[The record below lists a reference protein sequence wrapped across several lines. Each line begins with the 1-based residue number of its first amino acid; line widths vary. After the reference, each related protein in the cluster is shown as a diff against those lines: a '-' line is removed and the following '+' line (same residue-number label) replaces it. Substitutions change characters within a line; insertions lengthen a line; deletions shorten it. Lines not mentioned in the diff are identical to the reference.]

1 MTKPTTHPTIYVNT
15 TIPKTTANIE
25 FTNWKYEWSL
35 LSTLLFAIPPKSS
48 VPLNPISNAYPVN
61 TNPIILGK
69 PDVIKSETFCFNDNA
84 HYNVELKQY
93 GLANY
98 KYNTSNQFGYLAT
111 FDKIYFILIQNQET
125 PKLFNTD
132 KVLTWGAIYDYYLD

>member
-1 MTKPTTHPTIYVNT
+1 MEIDVKLEFYNDVYINMYYGCQCNT
-15 TIPKTTANIE
+15 YNMQKVIFPNNEI
-25 FTNWKYEWSL
+25 
-35 LSTLLFAIPPKSS
+35 
-48 VPLNPISNAYPVN
+48 ISN
-61 TNPIILGK
+61 IINLSSNVDWVEK
-69 PDVIKSETFCFNDNA
+69 ENRYFCFNDNA

-111 FDKIYFILIQNQET
+111 FNKIYFILIQNQGT